1 MLFEKIIIK
10 KMKELNELKGMLFY
24 RGEEERKEII
34 KEIKYIL
41 GDLEL
46 ILEEQQIEAKSRMRE
61 FTLEELSKYDGK
73 DGKLAYVAVNGSV
86 YDVTGV
92 VGFSEGQ
99 HFGIKAGTD
108 GTNSFN
114 QCHGKQ
120 KDILKKLRVVGVLK
134 E

>member
-24 RGEEERKEII
+24 RGEEEKKEII

-46 ILEEQQIEAKSRMRE
+46 ILEEQQIESKSRTRE

-73 DGKLAYVAVNGSV
+73 DDKLAYISVNGSV

-99 HFGIKAGTD
+99 HFGIKAGID
-108 GTNSFN
+108 GTNNFK
-114 QCHGKQ
+114 QCHGNQ
-120 KDILKKLRVVGVLK
+120 KNILKNLRVVGVLR